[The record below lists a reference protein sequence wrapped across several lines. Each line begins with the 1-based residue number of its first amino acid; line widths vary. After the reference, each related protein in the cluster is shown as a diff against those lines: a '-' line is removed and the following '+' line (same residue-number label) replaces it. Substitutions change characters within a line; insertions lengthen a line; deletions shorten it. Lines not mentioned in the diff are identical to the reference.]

1 MTAKIAAIC
10 DFIPTIYSFIV
21 VFLQV
26 IEGKKQIFFFFS
38 K

>member
-1 MTAKIAAIC
+1 MTVKMAAIC

-21 VFLQV
+21 VFLQF
-26 IEGKKQIFFFFS
+26 IEGRKKIFFS